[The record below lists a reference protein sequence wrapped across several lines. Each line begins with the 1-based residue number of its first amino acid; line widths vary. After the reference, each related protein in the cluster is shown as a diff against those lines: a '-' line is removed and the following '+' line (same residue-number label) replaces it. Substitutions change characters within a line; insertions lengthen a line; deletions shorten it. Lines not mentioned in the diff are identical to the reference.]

1 MFNPIKAVAADTCIA
16 QPLIIIGEITIGK
29 VERKPGHI

>member
-16 QPLIIIGEITIGK
+16 QPLIIIGEIY
-29 VERKPGHI
+29 